1 MTLDKLTE
9 PYLYG
14 DTEADPVET
23 RTVHARIDMQAST
36 ATLQAIAARDPVAEP
51 PTLAELQAIGADV
64 LAIAADARRAPGH
77 RRRCARHPAR
87 RSRRTVGGRCG

>member
-14 DTEADPVET
+14 DDQADPVET

-51 PTLAELQAIGADV
+51 PTLAPLP
-64 LAIAADARRAPGH
+64 AADGVRLLTAESRG
-77 RRRCARHPAR
+77 
-87 RSRRTVGGRCG
+87 RS

>member
-14 DTEADPVET
+14 DDQADPVET

-51 PTLAELQAIGADV
+51 PTLDELQAIGADK
-64 LAIAADARRAPGH
+64 LAIQIAEALAP
-77 RRRCARHPAR
+77 
-87 RSRRTVGGRCG
+87 

>member
-1 MTLDKLTE
+1 MTLDKLTA

-14 DTEADPVET
+14 DTEADPVETPVET

-64 LAIAADARRAPGH
+64 LAIQLAAAVAP
-77 RRRCARHPAR
+77 
-87 RSRRTVGGRCG
+87 

>member
-1 MTLDKLTE
+1 MTLDKLTQ

-14 DTEADPVET
+14 DSEADPVET

-64 LAIAADARRAPGH
+64 LAIQLAAA
-77 RRRCARHPAR
+77 
-87 RSRRTVGGRCG
+87 VGP

>member
-14 DTEADPVET
+14 DDQADPVET

-36 ATLQAIAARDPVAEP
+36 T
-51 PTLAELQAIGADV
+51 TLQAIGADK
-64 LAIAADARRAPGH
+64 LAIQLAAV
-77 RRRCARHPAR
+77 
-87 RSRRTVGGRCG
+87 VGP

>member
-14 DTEADPVET
+14 DDQADPVET

-36 ATLQAIAARDPVAEP
+36 ATLQAI
-51 PTLAELQAIGADV
+51 GADK
-64 LAIAADARRAPGH
+64 LAIQIAEALAP
-77 RRRCARHPAR
+77 
-87 RSRRTVGGRCG
+87 